1 MATIAFESLE
11 RQIIEHGEKS
21 EVSVDLSELSL
32 IGEGD
37 DRAIGFSLL
46 GANFLLTLE
55 GEIVSVEGTD
65 EDPELYALEG
75 AMRDSVTK
83 FLGWRFNFAKEFK
96 I

>member
-21 EVSVDLSELSL
+21 EGSIDLSELSL

-37 DRAIGFSLL
+37 ERAIGFTLL
-46 GANFLLTLE
+46 GSNFLLTLE
-55 GEIVSVEGTD
+55 GEIVSVDGTA

-75 AMRDSVTK
+75 EMRDSVTK
-83 FLGWRFNFAKEFK
+83 FLAWRFNFAREFH